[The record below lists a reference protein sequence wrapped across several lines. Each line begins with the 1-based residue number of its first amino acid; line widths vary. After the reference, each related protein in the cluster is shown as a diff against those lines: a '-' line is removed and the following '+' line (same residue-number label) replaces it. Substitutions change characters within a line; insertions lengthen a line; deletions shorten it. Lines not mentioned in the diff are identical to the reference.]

1 MSRASGGLNAWLD
14 GLPRPALFRACQPR
28 PTFLGMGTAGY
39 YAALVVT
46 LGAGLVAGRSLL
58 VLSALSAACAASFFA
73 WALLR
78 KWIAGHESY
87 VLMEHLWAAQL
98 SCAGA
103 LLLLR
108 EPVLPYLD
116 AVSLG
121 LCAFLAAGRLGCLLV
136 GCCHGMPSSVGI
148 VYGEELVRGGFPKH
162 LAGVRLFPVQLVE
175 AAALVAIGLIGLLL
189 LPASPPGHVLAWVL
203 LSYAIVRFG
212 LEGIRGDER
221 PHLLGLSQSRWMAAL
236 EAAAAIALID
246 RGTPMSPARW
256 AAAGAV
262 AAVLLAALSVR
273 ACRAALARRL
283 LSAAHVDEVRGLV
296 RAAAERV
303 TALEALDVFDV
314 PPEVR
319 PTRLGVSVGVSPL
332 ESGGGLRAHVSL
344 MLPLGAPD
352 LRLACAL
359 AARALPEAT
368 PLSAHASPL
377 SLLHVVVPLPL
388 PSSPAPR
395 AGLSDALFGA
405 VVRRLQERALPA
417 GGGPRAAAL
426 AGGDEGDPDGELA
439 PPPRAAG
446 SRAQRQEHGAA
457 RGDVAGAQG
466 GQAGQDPP
474 AEQAGRAEQTE
485 QADET
490 EHAEPDRV
498 DDGGADGRRVTA
510 ARMDQGLDGHAGGFD
525 RVFDDVAESAMF
537 TPWSRPDGGDRP
549 RG

>member
-28 PTFLGMGTAGY
+28 PTFLGMGAAGY

-58 VLSALSAACAASFFA
+58 VLSALSAACAASFFG

-78 KWIAGHESY
+78 KWITGHESY
-87 VLMEHLWAAQL
+87 VLMEHLWVAQL

-108 EPVLPYLD
+108 EPVLPHLD
-116 AVSLG
+116 TVSLG

-175 AAALVAIGLIGLLL
+175 AAALAAIGLIGLLL

-212 LEGIRGDER
+212 LEGIRGDDR

-236 EAAAAIALID
+236 EAAAAIALSD
-246 RGTPMSPARW
+246 RGSPMSPARW

-262 AAVLLAALSVR
+262 AAVLLAALAVR
-273 ACRAALARRL
+273 ARRAALARRL
-283 LSAAHVDEVRGLV
+283 LSAAHVGEVRELV

-303 TALEALDVFDV
+303 AAPEVLDIVGV

-332 ESGGGLRAHVSL
+332 ESGGRSRAHVSL

-368 PLSAHASPL
+368 PPSAHASPL
-377 SLLHVVVPLPL
+377 PLLHVVVPLPL
-388 PSSPAPR
+388 QASPTPR
-395 AGLSDALFGA
+395 ADLSDALFGA
-405 VVRRLQERALPA
+405 AVRRLQERALPA
-417 GGGPRAAAL
+417 GGGPRAATL
-426 AGGDEGDPDGELA
+426 AGRDGGDPDGDLA
-439 PPPRAAG
+439 PAPLAGG
-446 SRAQRQEHGAA
+446 SRARRQDRGAA

-466 GQAGQDPP
+466 QAGREQP
-474 AEQAGRAEQTE
+474 AEPALRAEQTQ

-490 EHAEPDRV
+490 EQAASERAVH
-498 DDGGADGRRVTA
+498 GGAEARRA
-510 ARMDQGLDGHAGGFD
+510 AAAGAEQALDGHAGGFD
-525 RVFDDVAESAMF
+525 RVFDDVAASAMF
-537 TPWSRPDGGDRP
+537 TPWSRPGGGDRS